1 MVSKS
6 VGGDAHGSVA
16 EQIIKPTGPVA
27 PGQQNQNQQTSH
39 MQRGQTANSAAQP
52 VDDRKAD
59 NLASKLANKPNLK
72 ADNLGQEVARTAS
85 SVGTQKKDIP
95 HMIGAVYDRLAAMGA
110 IKEDGS
116 FDDAMI
122 DEEMLTKPERNELR
136 RLRKIPSDQR
146 SREIVAKLA
155 LLGRKDTPPSR
166 ITKKK

>member
-1 MVSKS
+1 MVGKKS

-27 PGQQNQNQQTSH
+27 PGQQTSQTSH
-39 MQRGQTANSAAQP
+39 MQRGQTTSSAPKPA
-52 VDDRKAD
+52 DERKAD

-72 ADNLGQEVARTAS
+72 ADTLGQEVARTAS
-85 SVGTQKKDIP
+85 SVGTQKQDIP

-116 FDDAMI
+116 FNDAMI